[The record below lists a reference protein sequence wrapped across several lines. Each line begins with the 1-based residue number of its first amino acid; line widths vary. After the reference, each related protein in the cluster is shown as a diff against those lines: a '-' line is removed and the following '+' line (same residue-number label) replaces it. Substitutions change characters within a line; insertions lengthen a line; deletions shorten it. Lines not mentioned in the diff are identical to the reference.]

1 MRDRHFLVNS
11 TPVQTPQL
19 RENHQKCPKK
29 AKMLIQ
35 GHVYPIFEE
44 IEHFKCQKQIL
55 HRIWERIGGVHEKF
69 PLFCSFLNFLTSDA
83 PSLFSLILGD

>member
-11 TPVQTPQL
+11 TPVQTPQM

-55 HRIWERIGGVHEKF
+55 HRIWERMGGSAK
-69 PLFCSFLNFLTSDA
+69 NFLYFA
-83 PSLFSLILGD
+83 HF